1 MKPNRPVRTLS
12 LLLAATVAALVAVA
26 PAYAGQVV
34 FDRGD
39 DLYVMNDD
47 GTGARALLTASQ
59 APNTDDIIDPST
71 GPVGTRVVF
80 SALRSDGDPVNC
92 GSNCISVFLLDDGV
106 LRRLSAAP
114 GPTGGNVNT
123 YANDPELSLDGA
135 FTFFSNAVNILS
147 PSSLKAELGVYQNS
161 DGATAEFDTGC
172 DDARNPAPRPDATDE
187 VVYACDDDRTLYRT
201 GADPQVAGD
210 DVPLFSD
217 DVTPTDPSFSAD
229 GNTIVDAEGGADAG
243 LWAFAYDA
251 SVVTHVVQSPAGTP
265 FSSPRFAGARILFVA
280 DRDVWSVPATCTQAT
295 CSFPASATQLTTSGD
310 VGAIGWTSSTTP
322 VKALTTA
329 PPPTNTTTPTTT
341 TTTPTTTTT
350 TTTTTPPVAPGVTG
364 FSLAGTAKK
373 LKAALKGGVKV
384 RAGCDQPCALAG
396 KAFIDA
402 KTAKRYRLGKKK
414 IAVASGGKTGVTSAT
429 TLTLKFT
436 AKAKKR
442 LAKAKKL
449 KLSVELTA
457 TASGLTS
464 TKKGSLTLKK

>member
-1 MKPNRPVRTLS
+1 M
-12 LLLAATVAALVAVA
+12 AATVVTALVAVT
-26 PAYAGQVV
+26 PAYAGQIV

-47 GTGARALLTASQ
+47 GSGARALLTASQ
-59 APNTDDIIDPST
+59 APSTDDIIDPST

-106 LRRLSAAP
+106 LKRLSAAP

-123 YANDPELSLDGA
+123 YASDPELSLDGA

-147 PSSLKAELGVYQNS
+147 PSSLKAEIGVYQNS
-161 DGATAEFDTGC
+161 DGQSAEFDTGC

-210 DVPLFSD
+210 EVPLFSD
-217 DVTPTDPSFSAD
+217 DVTPIDPSFSAD
-229 GNTIVDAEGGADAG
+229 GNLIVDAEGGADPG
-243 LWAFAYDA
+243 LWSIAYDA
-251 SVVTHVVQSPAGTP
+251 SVVTHIVQSPAGTP

-280 DRDVWSVPATCTQAT
+280 DRNVWSIPATCTQAT
-295 CSFPASATQLTTSGD
+295 CSFPASATQLTSSGD
-310 VGAIGWTSSTTP
+310 VGAIGWTSSTSP

-329 PPPTNTTTPTTT
+329 QPPPTNTTTPT

-350 TTTTTPPVAPGVTG
+350 TTTTTPPVAPTVTG
-364 FSLAGTAKK
+364 FSLTGTAKK
-373 LKAALKGGVKV
+373 LKAALKAGVKV
-384 RAGCDQPCALAG
+384 RAGCDKPCDLAG

-402 KTAKRYRLGKKK
+402 KTAKRYGLGRKK
-414 IAVASGGKTGVTSAT
+414 IAVASGRKAGVTSAAS
-429 TLTLKFT
+429 LTLKFT
-436 AKAKKR
+436 AKAKKK
-442 LAKAKKL
+442 LAKAKTVKL
-449 KLSVELTA
+449 AVELTA
-457 TASGLTS
+457 TADSKTG
-464 TKKGSLTLKK
+464 TKKGSLTLKR